1 MAANRSLTE
10 STCENDREK
19 RKQMTILKTYGKIT
33 AALFLLAASINL
45 FLGPH
50 HVAAGGVSGIGI
62 LLESALGWD
71 RAAVIMVLNILMLI
85 LAYAFLGKGPFLKV
99 LYGSFAFPVAIALV
113 PEYMVAED
121 RLLSV
126 IFGSAIFALG
136 VAILYKNQS
145 SSGGTTIPPLIF
157 KKYFNLNPAIG
168 LLATDAIVISMNLFV
183 FGFEEFLF
191 AILSIVIT
199 SGVMTYIETGFN
211 RKKSI
216 MILSENHVNEIREA
230 VFDKTARG
238 ATLLAAQ
245 GGYQQADKQVLL
257 IVASD
262 QEFMQIR
269 QIIETIDP
277 KAFVIVNNVSEVL
290 GQGFSYHPIE

>member
-1 MAANRSLTE
+1 
-10 STCENDREK
+10 
-19 RKQMTILKTYGKIT
+19 MTILKTYGKIT

-168 LLATDAIVISMNLFV
+168 LLATDAIVVSMNLFV

-230 VFDKTARG
+230 VFDKTVRG

>member
-1 MAANRSLTE
+1 MAARRSLTE
-10 STCENDREK
+10 STCENDKEK

-168 LLATDAIVISMNLFV
+168 LLATDAIVVSMNLFV

-216 MILSENHVNEIREA
+216 MISSENHVNEIREA

>member
-1 MAANRSLTE
+1 M
-10 STCENDREK
+10 
-19 RKQMTILKTYGKIT
+19 
-33 AALFLLAASINL
+33 LAASINL

-50 HVAAGGVSGIGI
+50 HVAAGGTSGIGI

-85 LAYAFLGKGPFLKV
+85 LAYAFLGKGPFMKV

-168 LLATDAIVISMNLFV
+168 LLATDAIVVSMNLFV

-245 GGYQQADKQVLL
+245 GGYRQADKQVLL

-262 QEFMQIR
+262 QEFIQIR

-290 GQGFSYHPIE
+290 GQGFSYHPIEWAYSRMFSVWNHPRQVGYLLEEGGF

>member
-1 MAANRSLTE
+1 MAARRSLTE
-10 STCENDREK
+10 SPCENDREK

-168 LLATDAIVISMNLFV
+168 LLATDAIVVSMNLFV

>member
-1 MAANRSLTE
+1 MAAGRSLTK
-10 STCENDREK
+10 SPCENDREK
-19 RKQMTILKTYGKIT
+19 RKQMIILKTYGKIT

-71 RAAVIMVLNILMLI
+71 RAAVIMVLNIFMLI

-168 LLATDAIVISMNLFV
+168 LLATDAIVVSMNLFV

-269 QIIETIDP
+269 QIIENIDP

>member
-1 MAANRSLTE
+1 MAARRSLTE
-10 STCENDREK
+10 STCENDKEK

-121 RLLSV
+121 WLLSV

-168 LLATDAIVISMNLFV
+168 LLATDAIVVSMNLFV

-269 QIIETIDP
+269 QIIEIIDP

>member
-1 MAANRSLTE
+1 
-10 STCENDREK
+10 
-19 RKQMTILKTYGKIT
+19 MTILKTYGKIT

-50 HVAAGGVSGIGI
+50 HVAAGGASGIGI

-71 RAAVIMVLNILMLI
+71 RAAVLMVLNIFMLI
-85 LAYAFLGKGPFLKV
+85 LAYAFLGKGIFLKV

-157 KKYFNLNPAIG
+157 KKYFNLNPSIG
-168 LLATDAIVISMNLFV
+168 LLVTDAIVVSMSLFV

-238 ATLLAAQ
+238 ATLLAAK
-245 GGYQQADKQVLL
+245 GGYQQNDKQVLL

>member
-1 MAANRSLTE
+1 
-10 STCENDREK
+10 
-19 RKQMTILKTYGKIT
+19 MTILKTYGKIT

-168 LLATDAIVISMNLFV
+168 LLATDAIVVSMNLFV

-245 GGYQQADKQVLL
+245 GGYQQADTQVLL

>member
-1 MAANRSLTE
+1 MAARRSLTK
-10 STCENDREK
+10 SPCENDREK

-71 RAAVIMVLNILMLI
+71 RAAVIMVLNIFMLI

-145 SSGGTTIPPLIF
+145 PSGGTTIPPLIF

-168 LLATDAIVISMNLFV
+168 LLATDAIVVSMNLFV

>member
-1 MAANRSLTE
+1 MAARRSLTE

-168 LLATDAIVISMNLFV
+168 LLATDAIVVSMNLFV

>member
-1 MAANRSLTE
+1 M
-10 STCENDREK
+10 
-19 RKQMTILKTYGKIT
+19 
-33 AALFLLAASINL
+33 LAASINL

-50 HVAAGGVSGIGI
+50 HVAAGGTSGIGI

-71 RAAVIMVLNILMLI
+71 RAAVIMVLNIFMLI
-85 LAYAFLGKGPFLKV
+85 LAYAFLGKGTFLKV

-113 PEYMVAED
+113 PEYIVTED

-168 LLATDAIVISMNLFV
+168 LLATDAIVVSMNLFV

-245 GGYQQADKQVLL
+245 GGYRQADKQVLL
-257 IVASD
+257 IVASH
-262 QEFMQIR
+262 QEFIQIR

>member
-1 MAANRSLTE
+1 
-10 STCENDREK
+10 
-19 RKQMTILKTYGKIT
+19 MTILKTYGKIT

-126 IFGSAIFALG
+126 IFGSAIFAFG

-168 LLATDAIVISMNLFV
+168 LLATDAIVVSMNLFV

>member
-1 MAANRSLTE
+1 MAARRSLTK
-10 STCENDREK
+10 SPCENDSEK

-71 RAAVIMVLNILMLI
+71 RAAVIMVLNIFMLI

-99 LYGSFAFPVAIALV
+99 LYGSFAFPVAIALA

-168 LLATDAIVISMNLFV
+168 LLATDAIVVSMNLFV

>member
-1 MAANRSLTE
+1 MAARRSLTK
-10 STCENDREK
+10 SPCENDREK

-71 RAAVIMVLNILMLI
+71 RAAVIMVLNIFMLI

-121 RLLSV
+121 QLLSV

-168 LLATDAIVISMNLFV
+168 LLATDAIVVSMNLFV

>member
-1 MAANRSLTE
+1 
-10 STCENDREK
+10 
-19 RKQMTILKTYGKIT
+19 MTILKTYGKIT

-85 LAYAFLGKGPFLKV
+85 LAYAFLGKGPFMKV

-168 LLATDAIVISMNLFV
+168 LLATDAIVVSMNLFV

-269 QIIETIDP
+269 QIIEAIDP

>member
-1 MAANRSLTE
+1 
-10 STCENDREK
+10 
-19 RKQMTILKTYGKIT
+19 MTILKTYGKIT

-168 LLATDAIVISMNLFV
+168 LLATDAIVVSMNLFV

-257 IVASD
+257 IVDSD

>member
-1 MAANRSLTE
+1 
-10 STCENDREK
+10 
-19 RKQMTILKTYGKIT
+19 MTILKTYGKIT

-168 LLATDAIVISMNLFV
+168 LLATDAIVVSMNLFV

-269 QIIETIDP
+269 QIIEAIDP

>member
-1 MAANRSLTE
+1 MAARRSLTK
-10 STCENDREK
+10 SPCENDREK

-71 RAAVIMVLNILMLI
+71 RAAVIMVLNIFMLI
-85 LAYAFLGKGPFLKV
+85 LAYAFLGEGPFLKV
-99 LYGSFAFPVAIALV
+99 LYGSFPFPVACALV

-168 LLATDAIVISMNLFV
+168 LLATDAIVVSMNLFV

>member
-168 LLATDAIVISMNLFV
+168 LLATDAIVVSMNLFV

-269 QIIETIDP
+269 QITETIDP

>member
-1 MAANRSLTE
+1 MAARRSLTE
-10 STCENDREK
+10 STCENDKEK

-71 RAAVIMVLNILMLI
+71 RAAVIMVLNIFMLI

>member
-1 MAANRSLTE
+1 
-10 STCENDREK
+10 
-19 RKQMTILKTYGKIT
+19 MTILKTYGKIT

-168 LLATDAIVISMNLFV
+168 LLATDAIVVSMNLFV

-269 QIIETIDP
+269 QIIETFDP

>member
-168 LLATDAIVISMNLFV
+168 LLATDAIVVSMNLFV

>member
-1 MAANRSLTE
+1 
-10 STCENDREK
+10 
-19 RKQMTILKTYGKIT
+19 MTILKTYGKIT

-168 LLATDAIVISMNLFV
+168 LLATDAIVVSMNLFV

-238 ATLLAAQ
+238 ATLLAAK

>member
-1 MAANRSLTE
+1 MVARRSLTE
-10 STCENDREK
+10 STCENDKEK

-71 RAAVIMVLNILMLI
+71 RAAVIMVLNIFMLI

-168 LLATDAIVISMNLFV
+168 LLATDAIVVSMNLFV

>member
-1 MAANRSLTE
+1 MAARRSLTE
-10 STCENDREK
+10 STCENDKEK

-71 RAAVIMVLNILMLI
+71 RAAVIMVLNIFMLI

-168 LLATDAIVISMNLFV
+168 LLATDAIVVSMNLFV

-269 QIIETIDP
+269 QIIEIIDP

>member
-1 MAANRSLTE
+1 MAARRSLTE

-71 RAAVIMVLNILMLI
+71 RAAVIMVLNIFMLI

-168 LLATDAIVISMNLFV
+168 LLATDAIVVSMNLFV

>member
-1 MAANRSLTE
+1 MAARRSLTK
-10 STCENDREK
+10 SPCENDREK

-71 RAAVIMVLNILMLI
+71 RAAVIMVLNIFMLI
-85 LAYAFLGKGPFLKV
+85 LAHAFLGKGPFLKV

-168 LLATDAIVISMNLFV
+168 LLATDAIVVSMNLFV

>member
-1 MAANRSLTE
+1 
-10 STCENDREK
+10 
-19 RKQMTILKTYGKIT
+19 MTILKTYGKIT

-168 LLATDAIVISMNLFV
+168 LLATDAIVVSMNLFV

-216 MILSENHVNEIREA
+216 MILSENHVNEIRES

>member
-1 MAANRSLTE
+1 
-10 STCENDREK
+10 
-19 RKQMTILKTYGKIT
+19 MTILKTYGKIT

-168 LLATDAIVISMNLFV
+168 LLATDAIVVSMNLFV

-277 KAFVIVNNVSEVL
+277 KALVIVNNVSEVL

>member
-1 MAANRSLTE
+1 
-10 STCENDREK
+10 
-19 RKQMTILKTYGKIT
+19 MTILKNYGKIT

-168 LLATDAIVISMNLFV
+168 LLATDAIVVSMNLFV

>member
-1 MAANRSLTE
+1 MAARRSLTE
-10 STCENDREK
+10 STCENDKEK

-71 RAAVIMVLNILMLI
+71 RAAVIMVLNIFMLI

-168 LLATDAIVISMNLFV
+168 LLATDAIVVSMNLFV

-245 GGYQQADKQVLL
+245 GSYQQADKQVLL